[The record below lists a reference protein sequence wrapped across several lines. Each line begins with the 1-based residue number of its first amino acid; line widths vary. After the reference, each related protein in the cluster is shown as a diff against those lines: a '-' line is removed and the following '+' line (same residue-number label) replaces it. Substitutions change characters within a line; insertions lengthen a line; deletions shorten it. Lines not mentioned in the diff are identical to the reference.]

1 MAKLVKRKCAECTDV
16 ISGRPDKRFCSD
28 NCRVS
33 HNNKLN
39 RDSTTLMRNINNTL
53 RRNRRILKALNPKG
67 KTKLSRMILADQG
80 FNFHYYT
87 NTYKTKA
94 GKTYFFCYD
103 QGYLPLEKD
112 QLALVVRKDY
122 VK

>member
-1 MAKLVKRKCAECTDV
+1 
-16 ISGRPDKRFCSD
+16 
-28 NCRVS
+28 
-33 HNNKLN
+33 
-39 RDSTTLMRNINNTL
+39 MRNINNTL
-53 RRNRRILKALNPKG
+53 RRNRRILKALNPRG
-67 KTKLSRMILADQG
+67 KTKVNKIALTDQG

-94 GKTYFFCYD
+94 GKTYYFCYD

-112 QLALVVRKDY
+112 QLALVIRKDY